1 LINQSGANCTIARG
15 TTTLYL
21 AGNATNNVDRILSWY
36 GFATL
41 VKVAADTW
49 FVNGANV
56 I

>member
-1 LINQSGANCTIARG
+1 LINQSAANCTIAAG

-21 AGNATNNVDRILSWY
+21 AGNATTGSRILSWY

-41 VKVAADTW
+41 VKVATDTW